1 MRFPKLF
8 IVENVTG
15 LLSWNS
21 GQAWALILDKL
32 GCGGTY
38 TLSHHVRSPEG
49 CGLAQSRKRIYLVG
63 VHRSLGAHAVEW
75 PIWSGT
81 ALFWELFDMGL
92 QGDPSQ
98 NVLSPSA
105 LRTWDAA
112 RQLVLARGGDFDS
125 EPWVVDVDVSAG
137 RTRPMLGRSPCLMR
151 SHPRGPWISCLGR
164 RVTLAEQCRFQG
176 LPGVFFPSWFPRV
189 AAGKALGNAMNGV
202 VCLALAPALLAI
214 LGRIRSARLPQF
226 DRAGLVGWLY
236 RDHGLS
242 AIALAA
248 TTGPDFNAGTTHE
261 FCTSGGFKSV
271 PLPLKT
277 DVTTSL
283 VTAAALEDS
292 ESEMSWAHPGGDREK
307 AEPAESK
314 DPGGA
319 STQPQNQNAI
329 RTASKFFAHPLWA
342 LTAEDVK
349 IDSLD
354 IYRDVMA
361 TRKRLRDTLNHKK
374 RPCHAEL
381 VTEGKKRL
389 VRMTDALA
397 KFKADSR
404 ATVRAAVVDKAVVEH
419 KLADAAEDA
428 VDKEEETILWKLETV
443 RARRKLLREV
453 KQWAQDV
460 AKAEEQAR
468 MWAKASRKARR
479 IKQ

>member
-1 MRFPKLF
+1 MLDEEPP
-8 IVENVTG
+8 T
-15 LLSWNS
+15 
-21 GQAWALILDKL
+21 WA
-32 GCGGTY
+32 
-38 TLSHHVRSPEG
+38 
-49 CGLAQSRKRIYLVG
+49 
-63 VHRSLGAHAVEW
+63 
-75 PIWSGT
+75 
-81 ALFWELFDMGL
+81 
-92 QGDPSQ
+92 
-98 NVLSPSA
+98 
-105 LRTWDAA
+105 
-112 RQLVLARGGDFDS
+112 
-125 EPWVVDVDVSAG
+125 VDL
-137 RTRPMLGRSPCLMR
+137 MLGEEGHFGRAMQ
-151 SHPRGPWISCLGR
+151 ISGF
-164 RVTLAEQCRFQG
+164 AWG
-176 LPGVFFPSWFPRV
+176 FFPSWFPRV